1 MGGNGGSG
9 PAGRG
14 GSTGGSSAGRGGA
27 GGGTAG
33 SSAGRGGAGGGTAGT
48 MGGGGTMGG
57 ACPAGTTAEF
67 GCGPPRTM
75 GAMGCSMAVNVMTGY
90 GRRTGMRM
98 WPAIS
103 SYGGQ
108 VVQSWT
114 ASSSNGWSGFNGA
127 VNQYGAPTD
136 IWMMICIFSSQGV
149 TAAEVQTMIRNARM
163 RAPGARIYV
172 TGQPLYNSGHTCS
185 LAGASGPGL
194 TDMRAREANNP
205 ADNVFYAGQLILNAA
220 NGEVAT
226 DTCHASQAG
235 ENALGD
241 QFIAK
246 FGR

>member
-1 MGGNGGSG
+1 
-9 PAGRG
+9 
-14 GSTGGSSAGRGGA
+14 
-27 GGGTAG
+27 
-33 SSAGRGGAGGGTAGT
+33 